1 MPIFCRGLYRMKNS
15 RGPLRE
21 FKNKAMKA
29 LLALSAILALMVSG
43 CSSVR
48 LESSEKN
55 PEIVL
60 FHASKLLVVGMSSDP
75 AARLAF
81 ESQLQDAFQAR
92 GVETVRS
99 IDLFDVAFTESERSE
114 QELDEVER
122 QLLDKDFDAILFT
135 KVIGSE
141 THTTL
146 RKKIREVGESYDRF
160 SEDYLLHQGIYFD
173 RSYYEMATDYYTET
187 SLYCICEE
195 KERNQIWRA
204 GILISEPR
212 NIDKVVR
219 DYVGLLLKEME
230 RLQLIIGTEVF

>member
-1 MPIFCRGLYRMKNS
+1 
-15 RGPLRE
+15 
-21 FKNKAMKA
+21 MKA
-29 LLALSAILALMVSG
+29 LLTLSAALALLVSG

-55 PEIVL
+55 PDIVL
-60 FHASKLLVVGMSSDP
+60 FHSNKLLVVGMSADP
-75 AARLAF
+75 AAREAF
-81 ESQLQDAFQAR
+81 ESRLQDAFQAR

-122 QLLDKDFDAILFT
+122 QLLDRDFDAILLT

-141 THTTL
+141 TRTTL

-173 RSYYEMATDYYTET
+173 RSYYELATDFYTET
-187 SLYCICEE
+187 SLYCICEG
-195 KERNQIWRA
+195 KERDLIWRA
-204 GILISEPR
+204 GILISNPR
-212 NIDKVVR
+212 NIDKVVS
-219 DYVGLLLKEME
+219 DYVGMLLKEME
-230 RLQLIIGTEVF
+230 NLQLILGTEVF

>member
-1 MPIFCRGLYRMKNS
+1 MKNS

-122 QLLDKDFDAILFT
+122 QLLDK
-135 KVIGSE
+135 
-141 THTTL
+141 
-146 RKKIREVGESYDRF
+146 
-160 SEDYLLHQGIYFD
+160 
-173 RSYYEMATDYYTET
+173 
-187 SLYCICEE
+187 
-195 KERNQIWRA
+195 
-204 GILISEPR
+204 EPR
-212 NIDKVVR
+212 
-219 DYVGLLLKEME
+219 
-230 RLQLIIGTEVF
+230 

>member
-1 MPIFCRGLYRMKNS
+1 
-15 RGPLRE
+15 
-21 FKNKAMKA
+21 MKA
-29 LLALSAILALMVSG
+29 LLALSATLALFLSG

-55 PEIVL
+55 PDIVL
-60 FHASKLLVVGMSSDP
+60 FHSNKLLVVGMSSDP
-75 AARLAF
+75 AAREAF
-81 ESQLQDAFQAR
+81 ESRLQDAFQTR

-122 QLLDKDFDAILFT
+122 QLLDRDFDAILFT

-141 THTTL
+141 TRTTL

-173 RSYYEMATDYYTET
+173 RSYYEIATDFYTET
-187 SLYCICEE
+187 SLYCICEG
-195 KERNQIWRA
+195 KERDLIWRA
-204 GILISEPR
+204 GILISDPR

-219 DYVGLLLKEME
+219 EFIGMLLKEME
-230 RLQLIIGTEVF
+230 SLQLIIGTEVF

>member
-1 MPIFCRGLYRMKNS
+1 
-15 RGPLRE
+15 
-21 FKNKAMKA
+21 MKA
-29 LLALSAILALMVSG
+29 LLALSATLALFLSG

-55 PEIVL
+55 PDIVL
-60 FHASKLLVVGMSSDP
+60 FHSNKLLVVGMSSDP
-75 AARLAF
+75 AAREAF
-81 ESQLQDAFQAR
+81 ESRLQDAFQTR

-122 QLLDKDFDAILFT
+122 QLLDRDFDAILFT

-141 THTTL
+141 TRTTL

-173 RSYYEMATDYYTET
+173 RSYYEIATDFYTET
-187 SLYCICEE
+187 SLYCICEG
-195 KERNQIWRA
+195 KERDLIWRA
-204 GILISEPR
+204 GILISDPR

-219 DYVGLLLKEME
+219 DFIGMLLKEME
-230 RLQLIIGTEVF
+230 SLQLIIGTEVF

>member
-1 MPIFCRGLYRMKNS
+1 
-15 RGPLRE
+15 
-21 FKNKAMKA
+21 MKA
-29 LLALSAILALMVSG
+29 LLALSASLALVASG

-75 AARLAF
+75 AARDAF
-81 ESQLQDAFQAR
+81 ESRLQDAFR
-92 GVETVRS
+92 DKGVETVRS

-114 QELDEVER
+114 QELDAFER
-122 QLLDKDFDAILFT
+122 QLLDKDFDAVLFT

-141 THTTL
+141 TRTTL

-160 SEDYLLHQGIYFD
+160 TEDYLLHQGIYFD
-173 RSYYEMATDYYTET
+173 RSYYELATDFYTET
-187 SLYCICEE
+187 SLYCICEG
-195 KERNQIWRA
+195 KERNLIWRA
-204 GILISEPR
+204 SILVSDPPDIR
-212 NIDKVVR
+212 KVVK
-219 DYVGLLLKEME
+219 DYVEVLLDEME